1 MAMASHHLAQP
12 PTRAALSSRPTYP
25 LSGHHHSSRL
35 QLPLLSGARRS
46 RLSPAVATSP
56 VAAPA
61 MDAVAD
67 WGLTTLEEADPEV
80 YDLVEREKRRQ
91 RAGVELIASE
101 NFTSLAV
108 MEALGSPLTNKYSE
122 GMPGARYYGGNEV
135 IDEVEELC
143 RARALAAF
151 HLDPE
156 AWGVNV
162 QPYSGSPAN
171 FAAYTGLLQ
180 PHERIMGLDLP
191 SGGHLTHGYYTA
203 GGKKISATS
212 IYFESLPY
220 KVSSET
226 GYVDYDKLEE
236 KAMDFRPKLIICGGS
251 AYPRDWDY
259 ARFRAIADKCGA
271 MLLVDMAHISGLVAA
286 QEAANPFQYSDVVTT
301 TTHKS
306 LRGPRSGMIF
316 YRKGPKP
323 PKKGQPEGAL
333 YDYEDRINFAV
344 FPSLQGG
351 PHNHQ
356 IAALAV
362 GLKQTMS
369 PGFKSYIK
377 QVKANAVALGNHLMS
392 KGYKLVTDGTENHLV
407 LWDLRPLGLTGNK
420 VEKVC
425 DLCSITLNKNA
436 VFGDSSAMSPGGVRI
451 GTPAMTSRGLVE
463 KDFVQIA
470 EYLHQAVTICL
481 DVQKERGKLL
491 KYFNEGLENN
501 KDIEDL
507 RAEVEK
513 FATSFE
519 MPGFRVSDMKYKE

>member
-25 LSGHHHSSRL
+25 LSSHHHSSRL
-35 QLPLLSGARRS
+35 QLPLVSGARRS

-122 GMPGARYYGGNEV
+122 GMPGSRYYGGNEV

-271 MLLVDMAHISGLVAA
+271 MLLCDMAHISGLVAA
-286 QEAANPFQYSDVVTT
+286 QVWN
-301 TTHKS
+301 
-306 LRGPRSGMIF
+306 
-316 YRKGPKP
+316 
-323 PKKGQPEGAL
+323 
-333 YDYEDRINFAV
+333 
-344 FPSLQGG
+344 
-351 PHNHQ
+351 
-356 IAALAV
+356 
-362 GLKQTMS
+362 
-369 PGFKSYIK
+369 
-377 QVKANAVALGNHLMS
+377 
-392 KGYKLVTDGTENHLV
+392 
-407 LWDLRPLGLTGNK
+407 
-420 VEKVC
+420 C
-425 DLCSITLNKNA
+425 LCSCVL
-436 VFGDSSAMSPGGVRI
+436 M
-451 GTPAMTSRGLVE
+451 
-463 KDFVQIA
+463 
-470 EYLHQAVTICL
+470 
-481 DVQKERGKLL
+481 
-491 KYFNEGLENN
+491 
-501 KDIEDL
+501 
-507 RAEVEK
+507 
-513 FATSFE
+513 
-519 MPGFRVSDMKYKE
+519 